1 MKMLRST
8 LIGTTVLAGISGVA
22 GMGQRQGG
30 GSNPPPQPPPSSRT
44 TYPSMVPMT
53 PMGGMDPSSG
63 PDILSVRM
71 AEQQAKSR
79 NSERQRRLEADT
91 QKLVGLVNDFK
102 EQMDKGL
109 SPADMSKKAEEIEKL
124 AKSVKD
130 RMKG

>member
-1 MKMLRST
+1 
-8 LIGTTVLAGISGVA
+8 
-22 GMGQRQGG
+22 
-30 GSNPPPQPPPSSRT
+30 
-44 TYPSMVPMT
+44 MVPMT

-63 PDILSVRM
+63 PDVLSSRM

-91 QKLVGLVNDFK
+91 AKLVGLVNDFK

>member
-1 MKMLRST
+1 MKMLRNT
-8 LIGTTVLAGISGVA
+8 LIGVTFLAAISGVP

-30 GSNPPPQPPPSSRT
+30 GNSTPTQPPPTSRT
-44 TYPSMVPMT
+44 PYPSVIPMS
-53 PMGGMDPSSG
+53 PMGGMDPSAG
-63 PDILSVRM
+63 PDIMSVRM

-102 EQMDKGL
+102 EQMDKGI
-109 SPADMSKKAEEIEKL
+109 SPAEMSKRAEEIEKL

>member
-1 MKMLRST
+1 
-8 LIGTTVLAGISGVA
+8 
-22 GMGQRQGG
+22 
-30 GSNPPPQPPPSSRT
+30 
-44 TYPSMVPMT
+44 MVPMT